1 MNPTLAGVALAV
13 TAGAV
18 IAVSAREA
26 RAACIGLALALGLG
40 PLLADPL
47 PGPAVLGARVV
58 TGILVVYLLRAVTA
72 GTDVRGLGSRIGWP
86 AESMLA
92 AAAGIAGI
100 AIAASLASLQPG
112 SGGPAGDP
120 LDALTSSAVILA
132 AGLAAIAVGLTPAF
146 LARDPLR
153 SVIGLMLLLL
163 GIVLARTGMAG
174 PPGELEQL
182 GVDGLLLAVGAA
194 GAVITALDQR
204 GAAIAAAPRAA
215 APDAP

>member
-86 AESMLA
+86 AEAMLA
-92 AAAGIAGI
+92 VAAGIAGI
-100 AIAASLASLQPG
+100 AIAGTLTSLQPG
-112 SGGPAGDP
+112 SSGPAGGP
-120 LDALTSSAVILA
+120 LDVLTSSAVTLA

-146 LARDPLR
+146 LAGNPLR
-153 SVIGLMLLLL
+153 TVIGLLLVLL
-163 GIVLARTGMAG
+163 GVVLTRTGIAG

-194 GAVITALDQR
+194 GALITTLDR
-204 GAAIAAAPRAA
+204 HGAANAATPRAA